1 MTSHLSSVRRARAR
15 SMRRASAIARVIAFA
30 TCLRLV
36 VLARAERC
44 AENVTSFQRWADLR
58 AFRNPSLA
66 GAVCAARLHAR
77 GVAGCS
83 NDVIDRAPL
92 VRVNPDGTGDL
103 SDVVA
108 PRVLLATPA
117 AWQNVVRR
125 AFLSADAEAASALRA
140 NVRGVLVESVAV
152 EWESERDWVEGFAPG
167 RARAANATGGRTGG
181 ADATALDLRGMPMM
195 LLDRASTLVARAKA
209 KENADAEA
217 LGKGEESLWNVEV
230 DMRMSGLGKQPT
242 ISPPTSLTCLRA
254 GTCLPLGG
262 YSVVATA
269 PPLREASA
277 SGASV
282 VLVVARIDANGFFR
296 DASPAVNARMS
307 GLIALMALA
316 KTTKKMFMTLTEDDV
331 AHPVAFVALSGE
343 DFGRLGS
350 ERLAR
355 EMAAAASESHIP
367 GLAGRKIRAIIEL
380 GPMGLSS
387 SYAGSTTPSLHL
399 HGANIDDIERKMD
412 AYGASSGNATWKPGV
427 RKILDSSEPS
437 FKDLRAQSLYQHA
450 YFSEDHDESIDP
462 FVGTHLDVGAA
473 RSIDV
478 DRLANAV
485 HAIARYL
492 RVIALKNVTASTRL
506 DVEAGNDAVR
516 ELTTCLADKDSGLS
530 ECELGKKFLGDLGNA
545 ALGATP
551 SDGFIDPVAMPTRYP
566 NVLVGLASDAQSHM
580 DKNRLARF
588 VWSYLAEA
596 TSRSVAPQMCESNG
610 SCAAEDTVCVGHG
623 GSNAGE
629 CHDAS
634 PRYVLALSTRL
645 SYDASTGAWN
655 VGEPRD
661 DVERDAPL
669 WTESNWSPSIGF
681 TLSTPPGPVTFSAPR
696 VIFGLAVG
704 GLLITAFVR
713 VCCSRRSGKKKARDD
728 ERESLIGN
736 AARSG

>member
-1 MTSHLSSVRRARAR
+1 
-15 SMRRASAIARVIAFA
+15 MRRAVAIARVIAFV
-30 TCLRLV
+30 TCARLV
-36 VLARAERC
+36 ALARAERC
-44 AENVTSFQRWADLR
+44 AENATKFQRWADLR
-58 AFRNPSLA
+58 AFRNPSLT
-66 GAVCAARLHAR
+66 GAICATRLHAR

-83 NDVIDRAPL
+83 NDVVERAPL

-125 AFLSADAEAASALRA
+125 AFLSADEKASRALRA
-140 NVRGVLVESVAV
+140 NVRGVLVEAIAV
-152 EWESERDWVEGFAPG
+152 DWESEREWVGGFAPG
-167 RARAANATGGRTGG
+167 RASEANATGGRDGG
-181 ADATALDLRGMPMM
+181 ADAMALDLRGMPMM
-195 LLDRASTLVARAKA
+195 LLDRASTFVARSKA
-209 KENADAEA
+209 KENADAEG
-217 LGKGEESLWNVEV
+217 LGKGEESLWNVEI
-230 DMRMSGLGKQPT
+230 DLRMSGLGKQPT

-262 YSVVATA
+262 YSVVATV
-269 PPLREASA
+269 PPLRDASA

-282 VLVVARIDANGFFR
+282 VLVIARVDADGFFR

-316 KTTKKMFMTLTEDDV
+316 KTTKKMFMTLTEDDF

-343 DFGRLGS
+343 DFGRIGS

-355 EMAAAASESHIP
+355 ELAASASESQIP
-367 GLAGRKIRAIIEL
+367 GLAGRKIRAVIEL

-387 SYAGSTTPSLHL
+387 TYTGSKTPSLHL

-412 AYGASSGNATWKPGV
+412 AYGASSGNTTWKPGV
-427 RKILDSSEPS
+427 QKILDSSESS
-437 FKDLRAQSLYQHA
+437 FKDLRTKSLYQHS

-485 HAIARYL
+485 HAIARYVRL
-492 RVIALKNVTASTRL
+492 IALKNVSTVAHL

-516 ELTTCLADKDSGLS
+516 ELTTCLADKDSSLS
-530 ECELGKKFLGDLGNA
+530 ECELGKKFFGDLGN

-551 SDGFIDPVAMPTRYP
+551 SDGYIDPVVMPTRYP
-566 NVLVGLASDAQSHM
+566 NTLVGLASDAQSQA
-580 DKNRLARF
+580 DKSRLTRF

-596 TSRSVAPQMCESNG
+596 TSRSVTPRMCESNG
-610 SCAAEDTVCVGHG
+610 SCAAKDAVCVGHS

-634 PRYVLALSTRL
+634 PRYVLALSSRL
-645 SYDASTGAWN
+645 SYDSSTGAWD
-655 VGEPRD
+655 VREPRD
-661 DVERDAPL
+661 DAERDAPL

-681 TLSTPPGPVTFSAPR
+681 TLSMPQGSTIFGAPR
-696 VIFGLAVG
+696 IIFGVAVA
-704 GLLITAFVR
+704 GLLLTVLVR
-713 VCCSRRSGKKKARDD
+713 ACCSRRGGKKTARDG

-736 AARSG
+736 AVKSG